1 MHYGL
6 MYTNTYFITEGAMEQ
21 GVRKGQNKFILVI
34 VLGLL
39 AAFGPLSLDMYLPA
53 LPSVADELHTTAS
66 NAQLSLTACMI
77 GLAVGQIFV
86 GPLSDIIGRKK
97 PLAVVLLVYAL
108 SSLLAASSTSIGMLV
123 LFRCIQGFSGGAG
136 AVLSRAISSD
146 LYKGKD
152 LTKFMAVLMLVNGL
166 APVLAPVIGGIIL
179 SVSTWQTVFII
190 LAIYGALMFFLS
202 FTLKES
208 LPKSARNEGALKSIV
223 NDFKKLLTN
232 KQFVTVLMLQAL
244 TYGIL
249 FSYISGSP
257 FITQKIYQM
266 NAQQFSYLFAFN
278 GVGLIIFSQ
287 ITAKLVDKM
296 SEVHILK
303 LGQTI
308 QLVGMIAT
316 SIVLILHL
324 PMWCL
329 WISFFLLITPVSMIG
344 TTGFSIAMQ
353 VQQQGAGSASS
364 ILGLMQF
371 LVGGLLSPLVGL
383 MGETSV
389 VPFIVIIAIC
399 SLLAQFIRIK
409 FLKDI
414 TL

>member
-1 MHYGL
+1 MKE
-6 MYTNTYFITEGAMEQ
+6 N
-21 GVRKGQNKFILVI
+21 KQNRFLLVI

-66 NAQLSLTACMI
+66 HAQLSLTACMI

-86 GPLSDIIGRKK
+86 GPMSDITGRKK
-97 PLAVVLLVYAL
+97 PLVVVLLVYATA
-108 SSLLAASSTSIGMLV
+108 SLLAATSTSIEMLV
-123 LFRCIQGFSGGAG
+123 LFRFIQGFSGGAG

-166 APVLAPVIGGIIL
+166 APVLAPVMGGIIL
-179 SVSTWQTVFII
+179 SVATWQTVFII
-190 LAIYGALMFFLS
+190 LAVYGAIMFGLS

-208 LPKSARNEGALKSIV
+208 LPVEARNEGALKSV
-223 NDFKKLLTN
+223 VRDFKKLLTN
-232 KQFVTVLMLQAL
+232 KDFVTILVLQSL
-244 TYGIL
+244 TYGVL

-257 FITQKIYQM
+257 FITQKIYHM
-266 NAQQFSYLFAFN
+266 NAQQFSYMFAVN
-278 GVGLIIFSQ
+278 GVGLILFSQ
-287 ITAKLVDKM
+287 LTAKLVDKM
-296 SEVHILK
+296 SEVDILK

-308 QLVGMIAT
+308 QFIGMIAT
-316 SIVLILHL
+316 TIVLLLHL
-324 PMWCL
+324 PVWCL
-329 WISFFLLITPVSMIG
+329 WISFFILITPVSMIG

-353 VQQQGAGSASS
+353 VQNQGSGSASS

-389 VPFIVIIAIC
+389 IPFIVIIIAC
-399 SLLAQFIRIK
+399 TLVAQLIRMK
-409 FLKDI
+409 YLKHI
-414 TL
+414 TV